1 MTDRAYQLEEKVRH
15 IEAELVEVKK
25 ELRNLQHNEPEAGSV
40 EEQRPAIAE
49 PVSSATE
56 KEPKDMEQIISDW
69 LPRVFILVFVLGIIW
84 AFIAAMD
91 RGILSPPIR
100 VMAGFVVSGLLYGIG
115 HMQFRKNPSALSIVL
130 LGGSIIVYIASIFA
144 GNVLYLLIPYLIT
157 LILLA
162 AGMVAGVWMSR
173 KYGSQSLLAIIGL
186 GAYLYPFL
194 FAGDRGTETIFYL
207 YETLIFAGLV
217 LESVYKRYKVTWN
230 IANYAFIFAVVFFA
244 FVGAGTT
251 TFVTFSALAMQQLL
265 IIYLAFQ
272 VHHTASK
279 EMYIP
284 AISTGAFFLYLI
296 GLDVFGQHDY
306 QLYSFYFATAA
317 AYGGLS
323 LVKGQSLTVL
333 KNTFFVFSMFYLFLI
348 ITESLEETIYVQM
361 LVYVIQAAIV
371 YYLSQKRNSLFG
383 TIASFFLLI
392 PVINQL
398 TLYPGRNLSTIEV
411 LCWLL
416 LIGFFLAIYCFKEKA
431 SVLKQSWVAIA
442 APYVIAGLLLY
453 YFGEISDMLTYNRAL
468 DFDIALSMSWM
479 IFVALMYG
487 AYSFFKEKHWQ
498 YLGLAFLMITL
509 AKIILYDLTTIDIVW
524 RAVLFITLGV
534 IGLFIS
540 RIYYNQQKKQE

>member
-25 ELRNLQHNEPEAGSV
+25 ELRNLKQDKPEAGSV
-40 EEQRPAIAE
+40 DEHRPAISE
-49 PVSSATE
+49 PVSPAAE
-56 KEPKDMEQIISDW
+56 KVPKDMEQIISDW

-100 VMAGFVVSGLLYGIG
+100 VLAGFVVSGLLYGSG

-130 LGGSIIVYIASIFA
+130 LGGSIVVYIASVFA
-144 GNVLYLLIPYLIT
+144 GNVLYQLIPYSIT

-173 KYGSQSLLAIIGL
+173 KYASQSLLAIIGL

-217 LESVYKRYKVTWN
+217 LESMYKRYKVTWN

-251 TFVTFSALAMQQLL
+251 TFVTLSALAIQQLL
-265 IIYLAFQ
+265 IIYLAFK
-272 VHHTASK
+272 HHTASK

-284 AISTGAFFLYLI
+284 AISTGALFLYLI
-296 GLDVFGQHDY
+296 GLSVFGQHDY

-317 AYGGLS
+317 VYGGLS
-323 LVKGQSLTVL
+323 LVKSKSHTVL

-348 ITESLEETIYVQM
+348 ITELLEETVYVQM
-361 LVYVIQAAIV
+361 LVYIFQAAIV

-383 TIASFFLLI
+383 TIASFLVLI
-392 PVINQL
+392 MVFNQL
-398 TLYPGRNLSTIEV
+398 SLYPGRDLSIIEV
-411 LCWLL
+411 LCWLS
-416 LIGFFLAIYCFKEKA
+416 LIGFFLAIYCFREKA
-431 SVLKQSWVAIA
+431 IALQQSMITIA
-442 APYVIAGLLLY
+442 APYIIAGLLLY
-453 YFGEISDMLTYNRAL
+453 FFGEVVDVLTYRRAF
-468 DFDIALSMSWM
+468 DFDIALSISWM
-479 IFVALMYG
+479 VFVAMMYA

-498 YLGLAFLMITL
+498 YLGLAFLLITL

-524 RAVLFITLGV
+524 RAVLFISLGV

-540 RIYYNQQKKQE
+540 RIYYNQQKK

>member
-1 MTDRAYQLEEKVRH
+1 MNDRAYQLEEKVRR

-25 ELRNLQHNEPEAGSV
+25 ELRSLKQGEVDTGLIEKQPAMAEKHPSV
-40 EEQRPAIAE
+40 
-49 PVSSATE
+49 TE
-56 KEPKDMEQIISDW
+56 KEPKTLEQIISDW

-100 VMAGFVVSGLLYGIG
+100 VLAGFVVSGLLYGSG

-130 LGGSIIVYIASIFA
+130 LGGSIVVYIASVFA
-144 GNVLYLLIPYLIT
+144 GNVLYQLIPYAIT
-157 LILLA
+157 LILLT

-173 KYGSQSLLAIIGL
+173 KFASQSLLAIIGL

-194 FAGDRGTETIFYL
+194 FAGDRGTETVFYL
-207 YETLIFAGLV
+207 YETVIFAGLV
-217 LESVYKRYKVTWN
+217 LESIYKQYKVTWN
-230 IANYAFIFAVVFFA
+230 IANYAFLFAVVFFA
-244 FVGAGTT
+244 FAGMGTT
-251 TFVTFSALAMQQLL
+251 TIVTFSALVVQQLL
-265 IIYLAFQ
+265 IIYLTFRI
-272 VHHTASK
+272 HHTASK

-284 AISTGAFFLYLI
+284 AISAGAFFLYLI
-296 GLDVFGQHDY
+296 GWDVFGQHDY
-306 QLYSFYFATAA
+306 QLYSFYIVTAVL
-317 AYGGLS
+317 YGGLS
-323 LVKGQSLTVL
+323 VMKSESHAVL

-348 ITESLEETIYVQM
+348 IDKALGETVYVQI
-361 LVYVIQAAIV
+361 LVYIIQAAIV
-371 YYLSQKRNSLFG
+371 YYLSQKRDSLLGTLASLF
-383 TIASFFLLI
+383 LLF
-392 PVINQL
+392 PVLSQL
-398 TLYPGRNLSTIEV
+398 TFYPGRDLSTTEV

-416 LIGFFLAIYCFKEKA
+416 LIGFFLVIYCFKEKA
-431 SVLKQSWVAIA
+431 VVLKPSLVGIA

-453 YFGEISDMLTYNRAL
+453 FFGEIADLLTFRKAL
-468 DFDIALSMSWM
+468 DFDIALSISWM

-498 YLGLAFLMITL
+498 YLGLTFLLVTL

>member
-1 MTDRAYQLEEKVRH
+1 MNDRAYQLEEKVRR

-25 ELRNLQHNEPEAGSV
+25 ELRSLKQGEVDTGLIEKQPAMAEKHPSV
-40 EEQRPAIAE
+40 
-49 PVSSATE
+49 TE
-56 KEPKDMEQIISDW
+56 KEPKTLEQIISDW

-100 VMAGFVVSGLLYGIG
+100 VLAGFVVSGLLYGSG

-130 LGGSIIVYIASIFA
+130 LGGSIVVYIASVFA
-144 GNVLYLLIPYLIT
+144 GNVLYQLIPYAIT
-157 LILLA
+157 LILLT
-162 AGMVAGVWMSR
+162 AGMMAGVWMSR
-173 KYGSQSLLAIIGL
+173 KFASQSLLAIIGL

-194 FAGDRGTETIFYL
+194 FAGDRGTETVFYL
-207 YETLIFAGLV
+207 YETVIFAGLV
-217 LESVYKRYKVTWN
+217 LESIYKQYKVTWN
-230 IANYAFIFAVVFFA
+230 IANYAFLFAVVFFA
-244 FVGAGTT
+244 FAGMGTT
-251 TFVTFSALAMQQLL
+251 TIVTFSALVVQQLL
-265 IIYLAFQ
+265 IIYLTFRI
-272 VHHTASK
+272 HHTASK

-284 AISTGAFFLYLI
+284 AISAGAFFLYLI
-296 GLDVFGQHDY
+296 GWDVFGQHDY
-306 QLYSFYFATAA
+306 QLYSFYIVTAVL
-317 AYGGLS
+317 YGGLS
-323 LVKGQSLTVL
+323 VMKSESHAVL

-348 ITESLEETIYVQM
+348 IDKALGETVYVQI
-361 LVYVIQAAIV
+361 LVYIIQAAIV
-371 YYLSQKRNSLFG
+371 YYLSQKRDSLLGTLASLF
-383 TIASFFLLI
+383 LLF
-392 PVINQL
+392 PVLSQL
-398 TLYPGRNLSTIEV
+398 TFYPGRDLSTTEV

-416 LIGFFLAIYCFKEKA
+416 LIGFFLVIYCFKEKA
-431 SVLKQSWVAIA
+431 VVLKPSLVGIA

-453 YFGEISDMLTYNRAL
+453 FFGEIADLLTFRKAL
-468 DFDIALSMSWM
+468 DFDIALSISWM

-498 YLGLAFLMITL
+498 YLGLTFLLVTL